1 MYRQR
6 NHYLHVPRS
15 FTTFRMTGGRRES
28 PCAQQTQP
36 FCANCGPCGP
46 APLFLP
52 GSTGDTKANPVT
64 PLPTPC
70 LRGGWR
76 AQRAGRGQPKAAY
89 IIYCPAGQS
98 TTLSVQRTLLNL
110 RTLRIFLNHNPSTQP
125 AAEGGCNLRARRARP
140 PLGAAPPQPSARRAV
155 KPKNLRPQS
164 GRRTLE
170 PFAPF
175 GRKTL

>member
-1 MYRQR
+1 MRAANAALLR
-6 NHYLHVPRS
+6 NLRALWARPPFFSAWQH
-15 FTTFRMTGGRRES
+15 RRHKSQSRNVLAHPE
-28 PCAQQTQP
+28 
-36 FCANCGPCGP
+36 
-46 APLFLP
+46 
-52 GSTGDTKANPVT
+52 
-64 PLPTPC
+64 
-70 LRGGWR
+70 RGGWR

-140 PLGAAPPQPSARRAV
+140 PLVAAPPQPSARRAV

-164 GRRTLE
+164 GRRTVE

>member
-15 FTTFRMTGGRRES
+15 FTTFRMTGGRWES

-36 FCANCGPCGP
+36 FSTTCGPGGP
-46 APLFLP
+46 APFFSAWQHWRHKSQSRNVL
-52 GSTGDTKANPVT
+52 AH
-64 PLPTPC
+64 PC

-140 PLGAAPPQPSARRAV
+140 PLMAASPQPSARRAV

-164 GRRTLE
+164 GRRTVE

>member
-1 MYRQR
+1 MRAANAALLR
-6 NHYLHVPRS
+6 NLRALWARPPFFSAWQH
-15 FTTFRMTGGRRES
+15 RRHKS
-28 PCAQQTQP
+28 QSRNVLAH
-36 FCANCGPCGP
+36 
-46 APLFLP
+46 
-52 GSTGDTKANPVT
+52 
-64 PLPTPC
+64 PC

-110 RTLRIFLNHNPSTQP
+110 RTLKIFLNHNPSTQP
-125 AAEGGCNLRARRARP
+125 AAEGGCNLRARRA
-140 PLGAAPPQPSARRAV
+140 V

-164 GRRTLE
+164 GRRTVE

>member
-1 MYRQR
+1 MR
-6 NHYLHVPRS
+6 
-15 FTTFRMTGGRRES
+15 
-28 PCAQQTQP
+28 A
-36 FCANCGPCGP
+36 ANAALLRKLRALWARP
-46 APLFLP
+46 PLFLP

-76 AQRAGRGQPKAAY
+76 AQRAGRGQPKAVY

-140 PLGAAPPQPSARRAV
+140 PLVAAPPQPSARRAV

-164 GRRTLE
+164 GRRTVE